1 MDFQLE
7 AAYRQ
12 RLAEVGQAVKKR
24 LVHRCL
30 LYIIVTL
37 AVFIAWLWTDQ
48 TCVGLFWLFS
58 YMVVLS
64 FCVVVGCNYVDLSLL
79 L

>member
-1 MDFQLE
+1 VDFQLE

-24 LVHRCL
+24 LVHRSL

-48 TCVGLFWLFS
+48 TCVGLLFS